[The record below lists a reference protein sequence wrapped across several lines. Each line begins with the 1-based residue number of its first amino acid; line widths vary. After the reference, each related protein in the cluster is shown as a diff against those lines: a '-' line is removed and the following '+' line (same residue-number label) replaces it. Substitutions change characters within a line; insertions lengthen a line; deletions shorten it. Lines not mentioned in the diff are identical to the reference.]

1 MTRRKGSRGG
11 RKPSNF
17 KMNHPQGCSKAKQ
30 ENSPVVLDW
39 VLKIGCSSATLPLC
53 KEWPGFVVTEAFPDK
68 TLQCQEFALNT
79 TKTIE

>member
-1 MTRRKGSRGG
+1 M
-11 RKPSNF
+11 
-17 KMNHPQGCSKAKQ
+17 
-30 ENSPVVLDW
+30 VLDW